1 MEKIIRNDLK
11 KNVHDEYKIHYPLT
25 TKIQNFLSRTVQTGV
40 WECVIQMVEEEK
52 VIDRNQVEI
61 KDTESFGGK
70 RNIRILVS
78 FNYDMIRKKN
88 QHPDLSSL
96 ILQLIKR
103 KTLFYPSFPDNS
115 LFLSTPWGGMKGF
128 DDQIIYP
135 GGCKKCMGTRATRT
149 FEYSMMGM

>member
-1 MEKIIRNDLK
+1 MGSNHHLDQKEKKQYYIKIENLPLGIRQDQVEKIIRNDLK

-103 KTLFYPSFPDNS
+103 KTLFYP
-115 LFLSTPWGGMKGF
+115 
-128 DDQIIYP
+128 
-135 GGCKKCMGTRATRT
+135 R
-149 FEYSMMGM
+149 